1 MLRYYRLYVTPQ
13 RRCDIQEI
21 TLKEYI
27 RQAAR
32 KYLFAI
38 VHDDGTINL
47 TKGRNIITLSQEHLE
62 KLLQL
67 TKPMEAQA

>member
-1 MLRYYRLYVTPQ
+1 MPRYYHLYTSHGRIDIRELTP
-13 RRCDIQEI
+13 R
-21 TLKEYI
+21 EYLSFS
-27 RQAAR
+27 AR

-47 TKGRNIITLSQEHLE
+47 TKGRHIITLSQEHLE

-67 TKPMEAQA
+67 TKPMEAKA